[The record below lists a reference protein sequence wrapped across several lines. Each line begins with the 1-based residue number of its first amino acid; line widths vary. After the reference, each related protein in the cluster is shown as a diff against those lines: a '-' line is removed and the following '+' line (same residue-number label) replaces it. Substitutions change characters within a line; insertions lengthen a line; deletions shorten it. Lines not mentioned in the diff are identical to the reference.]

1 MFLLTIRSIVDRGT
15 DKSVEEKKR
24 DLPPPET
31 GIQVAATAA
40 GNGCLAT
47 GTMEGANQMK
57 KCSVMILAA
66 IAGLTLTGAA
76 QAGSVVIDAVGG
88 PIMIKSGD
96 LPSLFTDGGLHDFT
110 SVENKALCDTLRA
123 DGVTTDGLVTF
134 LLADTSDGL
143 SFITLVDDA
152 NVGGDQG
159 NPNLI
164 GMSTTAPSSTEYW
177 INDLGYDILDI
188 SDPFNITTTASGTFD
203 WFDNRGDGFAWSNL
217 QDGDGVTFSFERME
231 GEALVAEDTF
241 QFVTWDGDAWQVVD
255 TANWTEDGQ
264 FAFSFVTI
272 VPLPAPLLLGLAG
285 LAGVAAYRRRKLA

>member
-1 MFLLTIRSIVDRGT
+1 
-15 DKSVEEKKR
+15 
-24 DLPPPET
+24 
-31 GIQVAATAA
+31 
-40 GNGCLAT
+40 
-47 GTMEGANQMK
+47 MK
-57 KCSVMILAA
+57 KCCVTILATF
-66 IAGLTLTGAA
+66 AGLSLAGAA

-88 PIMIKSGD
+88 PIMLKSGD
-96 LPSLFTDGGLHDFT
+96 LPGLFTDGALHDFT
-110 SVENKALCDTLRA
+110 SVENKALCDSLRA
-123 DGVTTDGLVTF
+123 DGVTTDGLITF

-159 NPNLI
+159 NPNLV
-164 GMSTTAPSSTEYW
+164 GMSSTEYG

-217 QDGDGVTFSFERME
+217 QDGDGVTFSFERMA

-241 QFVTWDGDAWQVVD
+241 QFVNWNGDAWQVVD
-255 TANWTEDGQ
+255 TANWTENGQ

-285 LAGVAAYRRRKLA
+285 LAGVAVYRRRKLA